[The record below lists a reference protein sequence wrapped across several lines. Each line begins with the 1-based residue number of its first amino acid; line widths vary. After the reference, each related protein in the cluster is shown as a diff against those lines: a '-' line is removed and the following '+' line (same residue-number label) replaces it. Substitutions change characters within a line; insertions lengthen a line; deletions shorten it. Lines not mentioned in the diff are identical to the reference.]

1 MRVIKTA
8 VKLQDM
14 KSKTSA
20 LVSSSSTVND
30 ILNWLKDKFTADDKA
45 IKYSELTN
53 EELMSV
59 DSFNHNIQM
68 LLANEYFGKPTN
80 ADILGYYALV
90 ERVTK
95 QKGKDDLKT
104 INFEK
109 VSKKKFDE
117 SNSTAKIEVTIDKIV
132 NLDISDADV
141 PLNATII
148 KGFKDI
154 RRKFV
159 KDIVH
164 KRLDSW
170 RITAR
175 KLESGK
181 GKGKGAGRQNKKL
194 DKWLSD
200 MCDTAT
206 KKVQLAFEKDT
217 ELNFESKAEINKGIA
232 QIKLLSSKLY
242 S

>member
-20 LVSSSSTVND
+20 LVSSSSTVNE
-30 ILNWLKDKFTADDKA
+30 ILNWLKDKFTADEKA

-80 ADILGYYALV
+80 AGILGYYALI
-90 ERVTK
+90 ERLTT
-95 QKGKDDLKT
+95 QKGKALKT
-104 INFEK
+104 IDFEK

-132 NLDISDADV
+132 NLDISNADV

-181 GKGKGAGRQNKKL
+181 GEGKGAGRQNKKL

-200 MCDTAT
+200 NCDTAT

-217 ELNFESKAEINKGIA
+217 ELNYDIKSEINKSIA
-232 QIKLLSSKLY
+232 QIKLLAGKLY